1 MYLLT
6 VVGVL
11 DAAIISVSVNT
22 LSLFFL
28 FPVNLRTLENNNAIG
43 FSDVCKDHSWKN
55 IKEMKDSGHCG
66 KNTKDSSGPPFSYV
80 LGQWHFDWM

>member
-6 VVGVL
+6 ILLVL
-11 DAAIISVSVNT
+11 DVAIISVSVNT
-22 LSLFFL
+22 LFFFL

-43 FSDVCKDHSWKN
+43 FLDVCKDHSWKN
-55 IKEMKDSGHCG
+55 IKEMKDSGHYG
-66 KNTKDSSGPPFSYV
+66 KSTKDSSGPPFSSV